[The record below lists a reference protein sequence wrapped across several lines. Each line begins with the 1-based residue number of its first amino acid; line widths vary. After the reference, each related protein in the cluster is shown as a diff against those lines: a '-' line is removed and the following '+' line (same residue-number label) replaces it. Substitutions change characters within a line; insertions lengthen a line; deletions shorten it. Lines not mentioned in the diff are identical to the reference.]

1 MRDYVYLG
9 PAPAEE
15 DCVQVGEPDYLERA
29 LAECRRYIDLIRR
42 VCGPEPP
49 GARLRTKWEYHDFG
63 KYVEVVCEFDDNV
76 PEAVEYAYRVEEEA
90 PTRWD

>member
-1 MRDYVYLG
+1 MRDYVYLR

-15 DCVQVGEPDYLERA
+15 NCVQVGEPNYLERA
-29 LAECRRYIDLIRR
+29 LAECLRYIDLIRR

-49 GARLRTKWEYHDFG
+49 GARLRIKWELHDFG
-63 KYVEVVCEFDDNV
+63 RYAEVVCEFDDDV
-76 PEAVEYAYRVEEEA
+76 PEAVDYAYRVEEEA